1 MCTGFF
7 LFSGIFRPSVVHIHL
22 SIQCVPES
30 FLWGYGCQFT
40 TLTAHVRPVASGRRL
55 GQLYRLTHDVDLNDI
70 VCRNIDRMPHEKHH
84 MFVVLCVNDTHETC
98 GFVYFFYFEYQL
110 GMKTCFWTSFE
121 CCNLK
126 PCGTCNYHSLL
137 NGQTNIYRVSH
148 ELRSLLRRV
157 FLMLKYTDITQ
168 NTNVQSWTVTEIMAR
183 EVWNFDSFYTLTDY
197 QIHIKTGRNMW
208 FL

>member
-1 MCTGFF
+1 M
-7 LFSGIFRPSVVHIHL
+7 HIQL
-22 SIQCVPES
+22 PIQCVPEW
-30 FLWGYGCQFT
+30 FLWGYGCQFA

-148 ELRSLLRRV
+148 ELRSLLRESVPYVKIYRYNPKHQCPK
-157 FLMLKYTDITQ
+157 LNGYGDNGQRSLKLWQLLHTYWLP
-168 NTNVQSWTVTEIMAR
+168 NT
-183 EVWNFDSFYTLTDY
+183 Y
-197 QIHIKTGRNMW
+197 
-208 FL
+208 